1 MFKIYASSGDRRD
14 VVGATKSRLVFSPTL
29 LIVVIGKTT
38 LARVLANGSD
48 SRLVELS
55 ATSSGTAEVRA
66 AFEEAKNA
74 LKLTG
79 KWVVLLSR
87 HILFAD

>member
-1 MFKIYASSGDRRD
+1 MLKMTRQVGTGRMWWAHYRNASS
-14 VVGATKSRLVFSPTL
+14 TPL
-29 LIVVIGKTT
+29 LIVIIGKTT

-79 KWVVLLSR
+79 K
-87 HILFAD
+87 